1 MFCAFAGMLQSRQN
15 FQTDAALS
23 LSQQDVLHTEGSMI
37 EVIYASVLGLIIP
50 ALLLQVSRRVYSHA
64 SGRKR

>member
-1 MFCAFAGMLQSRQN
+1 
-15 FQTDAALS
+15 
-23 LSQQDVLHTEGSMI
+23 MI

-64 SGRKR
+64 SGRKRYSINALLHLAVCHVCAHHDMLDMLAGTLATS